1 MQLDVDPAAA
11 KPLQLMHINSFA
23 CIAAVYFVL
32 EAAYALTQMSSS
44 SVRTCTTSILNSI
57 QMSAV
62 ISTCD

>member
-11 KPLQLMHINSFA
+11 KPVQLMHINSFA

-44 SVRTCTTSILNSI
+44 SVSTSIYNSI